1 MSTPRPDP
9 PALLERDPKAI
20 TGTEA
25 AALDANAD
33 GAPGNMDAALPFVY
47 FTPLQE
53 HRYGADNKAGALLT
67 MAGLM
72 FTVLANS
79 SADLM
84 LMVDTPGAQRYIA
97 AGLFFAFV
105 GLTVATVVQ
114 AFRTISPRFFKTE
127 PSLAFFGDVAK
138 LSREEYIQ
146 RIEALS
152 QEEALAQMVSYN
164 HTLASI
170 CVEKYRQL
178 NVGVNFFRMAFVCWL
193 GLLALINVKGLL

>member
-1 MSTPRPDP
+1 MSTTRPEA
-9 PALLERDPKAI
+9 PALLEP
-20 TGTEA
+20 TG
-25 AALDANAD
+25 DAELEPQ
-33 GAPGNMDAALPFVY
+33 APAGNLGAALPFVF

-67 MAGLM
+67 LAGLM

-84 LMVDTPGAQRYIA
+84 LMVDTPGFQRY
-97 AGLFFAFV
+97 LVVTFFFAFV
-105 GLTVATVVQ
+105 ALMVATVVQ

-138 LSREEYIQ
+138 LSREEYIE
-146 RIEALS
+146 RVEALT
-152 QEEALAQMVSYN
+152 QEEALGHMAAYN
-164 HTLASI
+164 HTLANI
-170 CVEKYRQL
+170 CVEKFRQL

-193 GLLALINVKGLL
+193 VLLAMINLKGLF